1 MVFKAIE
8 RMVVELPRTC
18 ESEEERH
25 VDRATCVEDWM
36 RPAGCGSQ
44 AGGIPGSRGYQPSQS
59 SCADGPEM
67 SRHPLMRNC
76 PRNLREINT
85 LMDCTVKAFGS
96 KTPPPPPPQW
106 AVRVHRAPFLDSAP
120 ISLFAVRTSLD
131 FPLGNWSYKQHYSYK
146 DWERL
151 WV

>member
-59 SCADGPEM
+59 SCTDGRWPGDEQ
-67 SRHPLMRNC
+67 
-76 PRNLREINT
+76 
-85 LMDCTVKAFGS
+85 A
-96 KTPPPPPPQW
+96 
-106 AVRVHRAPFLDSAP
+106 
-120 ISLFAVRTSLD
+120 SLNEELPTKFT
-131 FPLGNWSYKQHYSYK
+131 
-146 DWERL
+146 
-151 WV
+151 